1 MNGLATKGNEI
12 MQTLTQST
20 NCTMSTPI
28 AYQFFVTAKLKDFLN
43 STLGNIILF
52 LAILLATLMY
62 SLMLQDVT

>member
-1 MNGLATKGNEI
+1 MT
-12 MQTLTQST
+12 
-20 NCTMSTPI
+20 TPI